1 MKTNT
6 LHLVTNL
13 LESLVIA
20 VVIILVG
27 AIATAQAQKNTP
39 KIPDSIRHGIFTP
52 TAADRFFKA
61 GREDFSKEIDF
72 LTNSEQYLNGDLL
85 QIDEEL
91 IEQMQE
97 TQPLHDSDSVL
108 NNSSTSEN

>member
-6 LHLVTNL
+6 LHSVTNL
-13 LESLVIA
+13 VESLVIA
-20 VVIILVG
+20 TVIILVG
-27 AIATAQAQKNTP
+27 AIATAQAQNNTP
-39 KIPDSIRHGIFTP
+39 RVANFNSTLNGVFTP

-85 QIDEEL
+85 KIDEEL
-91 IEQMQE
+91 MEQMQE
-97 TQPLHDSDSVL
+97 TQPLHDSVPGDFPI
-108 NNSSTSEN
+108 SE